1 MSPRLWRRSLV
12 KSELI
17 KPSHLTRK
25 AVVYIRQ
32 STPHQVVSNQES
44 LRLQYALRE
53 RAHELGWHEADID
66 VIDADLG
73 LSGASAA
80 GRSGF
85 KELVGRVGLSEV
97 GLILSIDVTRLARNC
112 SDWYPL
118 LDICGLRG
126 CLIADRD
133 GVYDPGSANGRLLLG
148 LKGTIS
154 ELELHTIR
162 SRLTAGL
169 LAKAE
174 RGDLALS
181 LPIGLLR
188 DPTDVVVKDPDLAV
202 QGRLELVFEMFLKF
216 RTVAKVMR
224 VLNERGLHLPR
235 RDRHGDL
242 RWARATISSV
252 ALILKNP
259 AYAGAFVY
267 GRTRMRMPVQG
278 ALKAKAPRPL
288 DEWRIIIKDR
298 YPAYIDWPTYEK
310 IGAIIRDN
318 RAEYM
323 RTKTRGAP
331 RNGELLLHGI
341 AWCAR
346 CGHKMFVR
354 YKGGGQYVC
363 NHLRSNEGLPTCQE
377 MRAARIDQAVADA
390 FLTALAPAELD
401 ALSKARRAQHQ
412 VDSALRTGAERE
424 LERKRYAAALAERQF
439 NRVDPD
445 NRLVA
450 AELER
455 RWEAALNEVRAAE
468 DALAQQA
475 CSHPVVPIGIDK
487 ALQGKVVSLTGRLPQ
502 IWADPTTTDAQRKA
516 LLRCLVD
523 KVVLDRG
530 EHDVASVRIVW
541 RGGAATNLKVRR
553 RVNAVGKLTRGMEM
567 RDQALALARAG
578 MYDDQIAAALTT
590 EGHRSPNSEAEVLP
604 ITVQRIRHAA
614 GIPITMQRTRWTH
627 DPGVLTAPE
636 LAAKLGIP
644 VNWLYVQIRKGKL
657 FVDRQPSGAY
667 LFNGDA
673 AVLECVQSLR
683 NHKVDRLDLRISQ
696 PHQKGHQ
703 HA

>member
-1 MSPRLWRRSLV
+1 V
-12 KSELI
+12 KSELV
-17 KPSHLTRK
+17 KPTHLARK

-32 STPHQVVSNQES
+32 STPHQMVSNQES
-44 LRLQYALRE
+44 LRLQYALRQ
-53 RAHELGWHEADID
+53 RARELGWHEADID

-80 GRSGF
+80 QRSGF

-174 RGDLALS
+174 RGELALT
-181 LPIGLLR
+181 LPVGLVR
-188 DPTDVVVKDPDLAV
+188 DPSGVVVKDPNIEV
-202 QGRLELVFEMFLKF
+202 QERLDLVFQTFLKF

-224 VLNERGLHLPR
+224 MLNERGLDLPR

-242 RWARATISSV
+242 RWARATVSAVST
-252 ALILKNP
+252 ILQNP

-267 GRTRMRMPVQG
+267 GRTCSRPVAPEG
-278 ALKAKAPRPL
+278 RSSGKAPRSIE
-288 DEWRIIIKDR
+288 EWRIVVKDR
-298 YPAYIDWPTYEK
+298 YPSYIDWPTYEK
-310 IGAIIRDN
+310 IRGVVRDN

-331 RNGELLLHGI
+331 RDGDLLLHGI

-346 CGHKMFVR
+346 CGHKMYVR
-354 YKGGGQYVC
+354 YKGGGEYVC
-363 NHLRSNEGLPTCQE
+363 NHLRSHEGLPACQSL
-377 MRAARIDQAVADA
+377 RAARVDAAVAAA
-390 FLTALAPAELD
+390 FLAALAPAELD
-401 ALSKARRAQHQ
+401 ALSRARRAQHQ
-412 VDSALRTGAERE
+412 VDAALHAGAERQ

-450 AELER
+450 GELER
-455 RWEAALNEVRAAE
+455 RWEEALQEVRAAE
-468 DALAQQA
+468 VALAQQ
-475 CSHPVVPIGIDK
+475 SVPQTISPMAIGK
-487 ALQGKVVSLTGRLPQ
+487 ALNNKVIVLAGRLPQ
-502 IWADPTTTDAQRKA
+502 IWVDPATTDAQRKA

-530 EHDVASVRIVW
+530 EHDIALVRIVW
-541 RGGAATNLKVRR
+541 RGGAVSALEVKMT
-553 RVNAVGKLTRGMEM
+553 VNAVASLTRGMEM
-567 RDQALALARAG
+567 RGRLLDLARAG
-578 MYDDQIAAALTT
+578 MPDDEIAATLTG
-590 EGHRSPNSEAEVLP
+590 EGHRSPNCAEKVLP
-604 ITVQRIRHAA
+604 ITVQRLRLGA
-614 GIPITMQRTRWTH
+614 GIKVAAQRNRWTH
-627 DPGVLTAPE
+627 DPTLLSAPE
-636 LAAKLGIP
+636 LAAKLNIP
-644 VNWLYVQIRKGKL
+644 VNWLYVQIRQKRL
-657 FVDRQPSGAY
+657 LTDRQPSGAY
-667 LFNGDA
+667 LFRNTPYVMDA
-673 AVLECVQSLR
+673 IQKLR
-683 NHKVDRLDLRISQ
+683 NHNISHLDLRICQ
-696 PHQKGHQ
+696 PHEEGHL

>member
-1 MSPRLWRRSLV
+1 M

-17 KPSHLTRK
+17 KPAHLARK

-32 STPHQVVSNQES
+32 STPHQVTNNQES
-44 LRLQYALRE
+44 LRFQYALRQ
-53 RAHELGWHEADID
+53 RARELGWHESDID

-73 LSGASAA
+73 LSGASVTQ
-80 GRSGF
+80 RIGF

-118 LDICGLRG
+118 LDICGLRD

-174 RGDLALS
+174 RGELALS
-181 LPIGLLR
+181 LPIGLMR
-188 DPTDVVVKDPDLAV
+188 DPSGVVVKDPDLAV
-202 QGRLELVFEMFLKF
+202 QERLELVFQMFLKF

-224 VLNERGLHLPR
+224 LLNGRGLDLPR

-242 RWARATISSV
+242 CWTRATICSV
-252 ALILKNP
+252 AAILKNP

-267 GRTRMRMPVQG
+267 GRTRMRTLARDG
-278 ALKAKAPRPL
+278 ASRAKAPRPIE
-288 DEWRIIIKDR
+288 EWRIVVKDR
-298 YPAYIDWPTYEK
+298 YPAYVDWQTYEM
-310 IGAIIRDN
+310 IRNIIRDN

-331 RNGELLLHGI
+331 RDGDLLLHGI

-346 CGHKMFVR
+346 CGHKMYVR

-363 NHLRSNEGLPTCQE
+363 NHLRSNEGLPACQYI
-377 MRAARIDQAVADA
+377 RAARVDAVVTDA

-401 ALSKARRAQHQ
+401 ALSKARRAQQQ
-412 VDSALRTGAERE
+412 VDTALRSSAERQ

-450 AELER
+450 GELER
-455 RWEAALNEVRAAE
+455 RWEVALSELRAAE
-468 DALAQQA
+468 EALVQQSSPQA
-475 CSHPVVPIGIDK
+475 IGQMGIGK
-487 ALQGKVVSLTGRLPQ
+487 VLHGKVVSLAGRLPQ
-502 IWADPTTTDAQRKA
+502 IWADPATIDAQRKA

-530 EHDVASVRIVW
+530 EHDVARVRIVW
-541 RGGAATNLKVRR
+541 RGGAASDLEVKLKVNS
-553 RVNAVGKLTRGMEM
+553 VAKLTRGTEM
-567 RDQALALARAG
+567 RDRALDLARNG
-578 MYDDQIAAALTT
+578 TPDDEIASTLTS
-590 EGHRSPNSEAEVLP
+590 EGHRSPNCENMVLP
-604 ITVQRIRHAA
+604 TTVAQMRRSA
-614 GIPITMQRTRWTH
+614 GIRVTKPRNRWSH
-627 DPGVLTAPE
+627 GFSLLSAQE
-636 LAAKLGIP
+636 LAGRLDIP
-644 VNWLYVQIRKGKL
+644 VNWIYVQIRQKRL
-657 FVDRQPSGAY
+657 LIDRQSNGAY
-667 LFNGDA
+667 LFQDTSSVLDA
-673 AVLECVQSLR
+673 VKSLR
-683 NHKVDRLDLRISQ
+683 NHTINHLDLRICQ
-696 PHQKGHQ
+696 PHKEGYQ